1 MLAGSLTLPPCGSHC
16 RAPGLEAPDRSLLL
30 CFSLGLGKILLLA
43 QLCKGGDS
51 GTMLVLLEGLL
62 CLLPD
67 LPVLYTF
74 LATTLSTGGQVK
86 QNKMLVFNLPNSKAK
101 LEAFNFLRKTVSVNW
116 TISGLCL
123 LL

>member
-1 MLAGSLTLPPCGSHC
+1 MLAGSLTLPLCGSHC

-30 CFSLGLGKILLLA
+30 CFSLGLEKILLLA
-43 QLCKGGDS
+43 QLCRVEAD

-74 LATTLSTGGQVK
+74 LSHH
-86 QNKMLVFNLPNSKAK
+86 
-101 LEAFNFLRKTVSVNW
+101 LEYRRTSETK
-116 TISGLCL
+116 
-123 LL
+123 